1 MAKYIEKDF
10 PFADLSLI
18 AERESWR
25 KEVYRPVYYI
35 HKWWAKRLGSVFR
48 GILLAACL
56 DESDDFWEF
65 YYKKNDFK
73 NITVFDPFMGSGV
86 TLGEAIKLG
95 CKAIG
100 RDINPVSF
108 LSCNA
113 SLTKYKSHDVLSVY
127 KNIEDYVS
135 SILLQN
141 FKTKTDQGEDAIVLY
156 YFLVKELTCPKCSNN
171 IELFKSRI
179 FSKNA
184 MPRKDPSARSLCPF
198 CGAINHT
205 LYNSKAMFCEECSQT
220 YNPQGGAVKGPNVKC
235 TNCDYVF
242 KLVEYMKNCEGPL
255 GFKRYAKMILSNDGK
270 KSYCRMN
277 SFDRELEKQIES
289 KFSEI
294 KKTFPLNAIHPGYNT
309 NQMLKHNYRYWHE
322 LFSDRQLICISH
334 LVDSIRG
341 INQPDLKLLFACLF
355 SGVLEF
361 NNLFASFKG
370 EGTGA
375 VRHMFSH
382 HVLKPELM
390 PIEANIWGTSKSSG
404 SFSTLFKSRILKA
417 LDYKSN
423 PSEIRLVSGK
433 STKIGR
439 INNQINTTPTS
450 NYNNF
455 IDDNQNVYISQGDSS
470 CTDIKDN
477 SIDLVITD
485 PPFFDNVHYSELA
498 DFFYYWLNQIV
509 NFSNNKTTRSK
520 REVQD
525 TSAEFFTR
533 KLCSVF
539 SECNRVLKKN
549 GLFIFT
555 YHHSKHEGWTAI
567 HRAIRH
573 SGFVCQHVYP
583 IKAEM
588 SVSMPLLQAKSP
600 IHLDLI
606 VVCKKD
612 DRNCVN
618 YEANTET
625 ITTAVD
631 EAKNIITSLKSKGI
645 KVSLG
650 DAKVILMGNFLCEAH
665 KMRSLENEES
675 FLIKI
680 EQGID
685 QYVYDALKTEGEVLY
700 TIPEP
705 QQLSLFEK
713 LEEYL
718 ANKANSADAKSRAAD

>member
-1 MAKYIEKDF
+1 MTKYIENSF

-56 DESDDFWEF
+56 DKSDDFWEF
-65 YYKKNDFK
+65 YYKKNNFK

-95 CKAIG
+95 CRAVG

-108 LSCNA
+108 LLCNA
-113 SLTKYKSHDVLSVY
+113 SLAKYKPSDVLSVF
-127 KNIEDYVS
+127 KSIENNVS
-135 SILLQN
+135 SILLRN
-141 FKTKTDQGEDAIVLY
+141 FKTKTDKGEDATVLY
-156 YFLVKELTCPKCSNN
+156 YFLVKELVCPKCSQN
-171 IELFKSRI
+171 IELFKTRI

-184 MPRKDPSARSLCPF
+184 MPRKDPSARSLCPS

-205 LYNSKAMFCEECSQT
+205 LYNSKTTVCEECSQI
-220 YNPQGGAVKGPNVKC
+220 YNPQDGAVKGPNVKC
-235 TNCDYVF
+235 TNCNYVF
-242 KLVEYMKNCEGPL
+242 KLVEYMKNYEGPL
-255 GFKRYAKMILSNDGK
+255 GYKRYAKIILSNDGK

-277 SFDRELEKQIES
+277 SFDRELEKQIAS
-289 KFSEI
+289 KFIEI
-294 KKTFPLNAIHPGYNT
+294 KKIFPRNAIHPGYNT

-334 LVDSIRG
+334 LFDSIRD
-341 INQPDLKLLFACLF
+341 INPPDLKLLFACLF

-423 PSEIRLVSGK
+423 PTEIRLVSGK
-433 STKIGR
+433 SIKIGS

-450 NYNNF
+450 NYNSF
-455 IDDNQNVYISQGDSS
+455 MEGNQNVYISQGDSS

-520 REVQD
+520 KEVQD
-525 TSAEFFTR
+525 TNADFFTK

-539 SECNRVLKKN
+539 SESNRVLKSS

-573 SGFVCQHVYP
+573 SGFVCQNVYP

-606 VVCKKD
+606 VVCKKN

-618 YEANTET
+618 IKANADP

-631 EAKNIITSLKSKGI
+631 EAKIIISSLKSKGI

-665 KMRSLENEES
+665 KMRSLENEEA
-675 FLIKI
+675 FLINI
-680 EQGID
+680 EQDID
-685 QYVYDALKTEGEVLY
+685 QYVYDSLKTEGEVLY
-700 TIPEP
+700 TILEA

>member
-73 NITVFDPFMGSGV
+73 NISVFDPFMGSGV

-127 KNIEDYVS
+127 KNIENNVS

-141 FKTKTDQGEDAIVLY
+141 FKTKTDQGEDATVLY
-156 YFLVKELTCPKCSNN
+156 YFLVKELTCPRCSKN
-171 IELFKSRI
+171 IDLFKSRI

-184 MPRKDPSARSLCPF
+184 MPRKDPSVRSLCPF

-220 YNPQGGAVKGPNVKC
+220 YNPQDGAVKGPNVKC

-255 GFKRYAKMILSNDGK
+255 GYRRYAKMILSNDGK

-277 SFDRELEKQIES
+277 SFDRELEKQIAS

-294 KKTFPLNAIHPGYNT
+294 KKTFPRNAIQPGYNT

-322 LFSDRQLICISH
+322 LFSDRQLICISR
-334 LVDSIRG
+334 LVDSIRD
-341 INQPDLKLLFACLF
+341 INHPDLKLLFACLF

-404 SFSTLFKSRILKA
+404 SFSTLFKSRILK
-417 LDYKSN
+417 
-423 PSEIRLVSGK
+423 
-433 STKIGR
+433 
-439 INNQINTTPTS
+439 
-450 NYNNF
+450 
-455 IDDNQNVYISQGDSS
+455 
-470 CTDIKDN
+470 
-477 SIDLVITD
+477 
-485 PPFFDNVHYSELA
+485 
-498 DFFYYWLNQIV
+498 
-509 NFSNNKTTRSK
+509 
-520 REVQD
+520 
-525 TSAEFFTR
+525 
-533 KLCSVF
+533 
-539 SECNRVLKKN
+539 
-549 GLFIFT
+549 
-555 YHHSKHEGWTAI
+555 
-567 HRAIRH
+567 
-573 SGFVCQHVYP
+573 
-583 IKAEM
+583 
-588 SVSMPLLQAKSP
+588 VSMGK
-600 IHLDLI
+600 
-606 VVCKKD
+606 
-612 DRNCVN
+612 
-618 YEANTET
+618 
-625 ITTAVD
+625 
-631 EAKNIITSLKSKGI
+631 
-645 KVSLG
+645 
-650 DAKVILMGNFLCEAH
+650 
-665 KMRSLENEES
+665 
-675 FLIKI
+675 
-680 EQGID
+680 
-685 QYVYDALKTEGEVLY
+685 
-700 TIPEP
+700 
-705 QQLSLFEK
+705 
-713 LEEYL
+713 
-718 ANKANSADAKSRAAD
+718 

>member
-10 PFADLSLI
+10 PFSDLSLI
-18 AERESWR
+18 AEKESWR

-48 GILLAACL
+48 GILLGACMG
-56 DESDDFWEF
+56 DSDNFWDF
-65 YYKKNDFK
+65 YYKRNDFSD
-73 NITVFDPFMGSGV
+73 ITIFDPFMGSGV
-86 TLGEAIKLG
+86 TLGEATKLG

-108 LSCNA
+108 LLCNA
-113 SLTKYKSHDVLSVY
+113 ALTKYKPQDVLSAY
-127 KNIEDYVS
+127 KNIEDTVS
-135 SILLQN
+135 SILLN
-141 FKTKTDQGEDAIVLY
+141 HFVTKTDEGEDATVLY
-156 YFLVKELTCPKCSNN
+156 YFLVKELTCPRCNKN

-184 MPRKDPSARSLCPF
+184 MPRKDPTARALCPF

-205 LYNSKAMFCEECSQT
+205 LYNSTEVFCEECSKS
-220 YNPQGGAVKGPNVKC
+220 YNPQDGVVKGPNVTC
-235 TNCDYVF
+235 NSCDYVF
-242 KLVEYMKNCEGPL
+242 KLVEHMKNCEGPL
-255 GFKRYAKMILSNDGK
+255 GYKRYAKMILLNNGK
-270 KSYCRMN
+270 KAYCKMN
-277 SFDRELEKQIES
+277 AFDRKIEKEIAI
-289 KFSEI
+289 KYHNI
-294 KKTFPLNAIHPGYNT
+294 KKSFPKNEIQTGYNT

-322 LFSDRQLICISH
+322 LFSDRQLVCISH
-334 LVDSIRG
+334 LVDTIRD
-341 INQPDLKLLFACLF
+341 INHTELKLLFACLF

-390 PIEANIWGTSKSSG
+390 PIEANIWGTPKSSG

-433 STKIGR
+433 STKIRG
-439 INNQINTTPTS
+439 INNQINTPTTS
-450 NYNNF
+450 SYNEFLNGNQF
-455 IDDNQNVYISQGDSS
+455 IYISQGDSS
-470 CTDIKDN
+470 CTEIKDG
-477 SIDLVITD
+477 SVDLVVTD

-498 DFFYYWLNQIV
+498 DFFYYWLNQIID
-509 NFSNNKTTRSK
+509 FSNSKTTRSK
-520 REVQD
+520 KEVQD
-525 TSAEFFTR
+525 TNSELFTK
-533 KLCSVF
+533 KLSSVF
-539 SECNRVLKKN
+539 SECNRVLKKD

-555 YHHSKHEGWTAI
+555 YHHSRHEGWTAI

-573 SGFVCQHVYP
+573 SGFVCNQAYP

-606 VVCKKD
+606 LVCKKD
-612 DRNCVN
+612 NRGLANNEVN
-618 YEANTET
+618 SVPMK
-625 ITTAVD
+625 IAVD
-631 EAKNIITSLKSKGI
+631 EAKNIISSLKSKGI

-675 FLIKI
+675 FLNKI
-680 EQGID
+680 EQDID
-685 QYVYDALKTEGEVLY
+685 QYVYDALKSEGEVLY

-718 ANKANSADAKSRAAD
+718 ANKANSADAKKPRG